1 MNVELAYGK
10 KGLRIDLSDDLDTT
24 VIEPTF
30 VPGVPDP
37 HEAIR
42 DALRYPQDSQPLRD
56 VAASCSRVALVVN
69 DITRPTPYRTMLPVL
84 LQELGSAGEV
94 TIFVALGTHRK
105 NTDDELREI
114 LGDEVVRRFRIVQ
127 NDAFDQDTQVCIG
140 TSSRGHEIWIN
151 REFLECDVKVLTG
164 FIEPHFFAGFSG
176 GGKAVIPGMAGLNTV
191 LGNHDAQMI
200 DDRNAVYGVTE
211 GNPIWEEIMEIAA
224 LVGKSFL
231 VNITLNREQEIT
243 GVFAGDLREAYG
255 KGCAFVKEGAMVPV
269 DRPFDIVI
277 TSNAGHPLDLNL
289 YQAVKGMSAAGLV
302 VREGGSIIVAADC
315 WDGIPE
321 HGLFGQMLMAAG
333 SPEELLRTIRKPGF
347 QKQDQWQVQ
356 ILLKLLKRS
365 DIYIRSG
372 NLTDKQLRAVLLKP
386 AHRIETTVDDLLKK
400 YGRDA
405 RICVLPEGPQTIPY
419 VHEA

>member
-200 DDRNAVYGVTE
+200 DARNAVYGVTE

-277 TSNAGHPLDLNL
+277 TSNSGHPLDLNL

>member
-42 DALRYPQDSQPLRD
+42 DALRYPQGSQPLRD

-277 TSNAGHPLDLNL
+277 TSNSGHPLDLNL

>member
-42 DALRYPQDSQPLRD
+42 DALRYPQGSQPLRD